1 MSVIARAH
9 FRTSTAYSHV
19 CILSRSSISTRK
31 LYQQAP
37 PTSTSTMASKA
48 LVNPA
53 TQRKK
58 ATAMSSFERFLGQ
71 NELSLGVVH
80 GLVSDDSS
88 GKVLVRLLDRY
99 VLSLATGEGERG
111 KRLAKTSVLNYF
123 SHVKNHFYNLNPAI
137 IPVCERQL
145 SGMHAIVDKFCT
157 RSGGAAVK
165 QAPPCTKSD
174 LRALLE
180 AIYASAASEVDFID
194 GALLVLMWH
203 VSGRSSD
210 MISLSR
216 NSFAVHPGGALTVR
230 LGRMKTTLEQGLALY
245 VDKDDYRTCPIHAL
259 ALSFLMDTFPSELLF
274 RHLPRGNP
282 YGDSPDDESELMN
295 LLDALQVD
303 VDPTA
308 PAAKRSA
315 PGVHSYVNRVLRQ
328 AFELPLASSVRRD
341 ITSHSF
347 RRSGAQAANVD
358 ANVSLQWIF
367 DRGGWQLSSM
377 NKGFMYAFNTTTED
391 QQVARVLS
399 GWRVSDTAWYP
410 SFEILGSTSKH
421 MLVAFR
427 DRLYAHAI
435 GRDLPELNLRV
446 DVLELFVATM
456 IYHYPD
462 SSKLCPLL
470 RARLTACMEDIGGT
484 EHELLAWS
492 LMLRHSR
499 QSAMEVSRQA
509 TPTPPAL
516 ENKLVD
522 AMLQEQLELMR
533 QLVQQNAQLSARI
546 AQLELGGS
554 RSRTE
559 TAIHRSP
566 LEQWHNETAAC
577 ARDAGSCGEEGAVGA
592 CDRAAR
598 RRKAM
603 VKTPLAIWIE
613 WYTALATNTIIS
625 RRRKHEYRHLIAYMQ
640 LFLEEGYVLDPSLPS
655 YQNDVQRTG
664 TAAEMGLMRFL
675 QYRELRCKAYGTVT
689 KALRHIE
696 SSGALDGRV
705 RAFTSLRLR
714 GLVTDPSSDYPTW
727 NASQ

>member
-1 MSVIARAH
+1 
-9 FRTSTAYSHV
+9 
-19 CILSRSSISTRK
+19 
-31 LYQQAP
+31 
-37 PTSTSTMASKA
+37 
-48 LVNPA
+48 
-53 TQRKK
+53 
-58 ATAMSSFERFLGQ
+58 
-71 NELSLGVVH
+71 
-80 GLVSDDSS
+80 
-88 GKVLVRLLDRY
+88 
-99 VLSLATGEGERG
+99 
-111 KRLAKTSVLNYF
+111 
-123 SHVKNHFYNLNPAI
+123 
-137 IPVCERQL
+137 
-145 SGMHAIVDKFCT
+145 
-157 RSGGAAVK
+157 
-165 QAPPCTKSD
+165 
-174 LRALLE
+174 
-180 AIYASAASEVDFID
+180 
-194 GALLVLMWH
+194 
-203 VSGRSSD
+203 
-210 MISLSR
+210 
-216 NSFAVHPGGALTVR
+216 
-230 LGRMKTTLEQGLALY
+230 
-245 VDKDDYRTCPIHAL
+245 
-259 ALSFLMDTFPSELLF
+259 
-274 RHLPRGNP
+274 
-282 YGDSPDDESELMN
+282 MN

-328 AFELPLASSVRRD
+328 AFELPLAASVRRD

-347 RRSGAQAANVD
+347 RRGGAQAANAD

-377 NKGFMYAFNTTTED
+377 NKGFMYVFNTTTED
-391 QQVARVLS
+391 QQVARVAV
-399 GWRVSDTAWYP
+399 WVACERHR
-410 SFEILGSTSKH
+410 STSKH

-446 DVLELFVATM
+446 DVPELFVATM

-462 SSKLCPLL
+462 SSKLCPPL
-470 RARLTACMEDIGGT
+470 RARLTACMEDIDGT

-492 LMLRHSR
+492 LTLRHSR

-516 ENKLVD
+516 ENKPVD

-546 AQLELGGS
+546 AQLELDGS

-559 TAIHRSP
+559 TATHRSP
-566 LEQWHNETAAC
+566 LEQWHTETAAC
-577 ARDAGSCGEEGAVGA
+577 ACDAGSYGGEGAVGVR
-592 CDRAAR
+592 DRAAR

-613 WYTALATNTIIS
+613 WYTALATNTTIS

-655 YQNDVQRTG
+655 YPNDVHRTG
-664 TAAEMGLMRFL
+664 TAVEMGLMRYL

-696 SSGALDGRV
+696 SSRALDGRV